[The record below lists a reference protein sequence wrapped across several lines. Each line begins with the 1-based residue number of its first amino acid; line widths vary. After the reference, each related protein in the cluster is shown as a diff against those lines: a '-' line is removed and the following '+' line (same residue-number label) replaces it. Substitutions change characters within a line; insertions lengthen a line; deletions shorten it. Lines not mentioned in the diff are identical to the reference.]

1 MSGTA
6 IGGGTTACWIVRP
19 RALDRAQNND
29 WPAWLAA
36 ASCAAIGVAFALAG
50 AWLVLPFCGI
60 EIVALWLALR
70 HLHRHRSDCER
81 IYRDADHL
89 VIERLCGQRAERHEL
104 HPYWARLRLFDPPD
118 GGVCRLYIGSH
129 GKEIEIG
136 RQLGG
141 EEKKTLARHL
151 KQQFGV

>member
-6 IGGGTTACWIVRP
+6 IGDGTSACWIVRP
-19 RALDRAQNND
+19 RALDSAHHND

-36 ASCAAIGVAFALAG
+36 MVCAAIGLAFALAG

-70 HLHRHRSDCER
+70 HLHRHCNDYER

-89 VIERLCGQRAERHEL
+89 VVERLCGRQTERHEL
-104 HPYWARLRLFDPPD
+104 HPHWARLRILEPPNGSSCQLF
-118 GGVCRLYIGSH
+118 IGSH

-136 RQLGG
+136 RQLAS
-141 EEKKTLARHL
+141 EEKKALARQL
-151 KQQFGV
+151 KQRLGV